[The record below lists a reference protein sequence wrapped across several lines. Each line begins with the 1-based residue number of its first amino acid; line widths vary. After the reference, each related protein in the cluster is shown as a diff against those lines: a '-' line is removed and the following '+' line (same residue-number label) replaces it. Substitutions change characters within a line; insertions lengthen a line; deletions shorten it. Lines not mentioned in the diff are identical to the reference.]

1 MIIKYTVK
9 YTRDCVTSI
18 VLTISAKIKICQMLS
33 CIKKERKSCVFSFAF
48 FAFLYVNLGDDCDNG
63 LNAIEC
69 IYLLSW

>member
-33 CIKKERKSCVFSFAF
+33 CIKKRENKLCLFFGLFSLF
-48 FAFLYVNLGDDCDNG
+48 YMSIWGMIV
-63 LNAIEC
+63 IMV
-69 IYLLSW
+69 